1 LASTDILEAVEV
13 LRRGG
18 LVAFPTETVYGLG
31 ADATNPRAVARIF
44 EVKGRPRTH
53 PVIVHLAEGT
63 AIKEWAADIPTDAWA
78 LAEAFWPGPLTLIL
92 PRSNRVPDAVT
103 GGTGTVGL
111 RVPNQPLA
119 LDLLE
124 AFGGGIAA
132 PSANRFGR
140 VSPTTAAH
148 VRADLGTDVG
158 LILDGGPCAV
168 GVESTIVDLS
178 QGRPRVLR
186 LGGLSVEELGD
197 ALGHRVEVTGVAAG
211 EASGVLSGV
220 PVAASPVAVPA
231 PGTLPSHYAPE
242 ARVEVVPAESVSGR
256 AATLLGEGRRV
267 GLLAPRRI
275 DGRPA
280 GVDALPPAGGAQAY
294 AKCLYQRLREADRR
308 GLDVLLAVPPPEQG
322 IGAAVADRLRRAA
335 ADR

>member
-1 LASTDILEAVEV
+1 LGSPDIPAAVDV

-31 ADATNPRAVARIF
+31 ADASNPAAVGRIYS
-44 EVKGRPRTH
+44 VKGRPKNH
-53 PVIVHLAEGT
+53 PVIVHLAEAT
-63 AIKEWAADIPTDAWA
+63 AIKGWAADVPPDAWA

-92 PRSNRVPDAVT
+92 PRAEHVPDAVT

-119 LDLLE
+119 LELLE
-124 AFGGGIAA
+124 AFGGGVAA

-148 VRADLGTDVG
+148 VRADLGGDVD
-158 LILDGGPCAV
+158 LVLDGGACTV

-178 QGRPRVLR
+178 WGSPKILR
-186 LGGLSVEELGD
+186 LGG
-197 ALGHRVEVTGVAAG
+197 AAG
-211 EASGVLSGV
+211 QNSGLG
-220 PVAASPVAVPA
+220 AAEAVPA
-231 PGTLPSHYAPE
+231 PGTLPSHYAPA
-242 ARVEVVPAESVSGR
+242 ARVEVVAAEDVAER
-256 AATLLGEGRRV
+256 AAVLLGQSRRV

-275 DGRPA
+275 SGLPDGL
-280 GVDALPPAGGAQAY
+280 DALPPAGGPQAY

-308 GLDVLLAVPPPEQG
+308 GLDVLLAVPPPASG
-322 IGAAVADRLRRAA
+322 IGAAVVDRLNRAA
-335 ADR
+335 SAA